1 MDNLEVEL
9 KQQAAIAALNKM
21 MSQGHF
27 SICTVDTIA
36 KMLGI
41 TPDPE
46 AYAVLRTLHCVDYTA
61 MPRALYARL
70 PDIIQTALSGQQVFQ
85 FGLRAPVTQQLALVQ
100 SPVKSKLLQ
109 RLFHHG

>member
-1 MDNLEVEL
+1 MDDL

-27 SICTVDTIA
+27 SICTIDTIA

-41 TPDPE
+41 TPEPE
-46 AYAVLRTLHCVDYTA
+46 SYAVLRTLHCVDYTA
-61 MPRALYARL
+61 MPRDLYASL
-70 PDIIQTALSGQQVFQ
+70 PNIIQTALSGHQVFQ
-85 FGLRAPVTQQLALVQ
+85 FALRSPPATQLALIQ
-100 SPVKSKLLQ
+100 PLPKPKLLQ

>member
-1 MDNLEVEL
+1 MHDI

-36 KMLGI
+36 KMLDI
-41 TPDPE
+41 APDPE

-61 MPRALYARL
+61 MPRDLYARL
-70 PDIIQTALSGQQVFQ
+70 PDIIQTALSGHQVFQ
-85 FGLRAPVTQQLALVQ
+85 FALRPPAGQLLELI
-100 SPVKSKLLQ
+100 PTPTKPKLLQ
-109 RLFHHG
+109 RIFHYG

>member
-1 MDNLEVEL
+1 MDNLDDGL

-27 SICTVDTIA
+27 SICTIDTIA
-36 KMLGI
+36 AMLGI

-46 AYAVLRTLHCVDYTA
+46 AYAVLRALHCVNYTA
-61 MPRALYARL
+61 MPRDLYSRL
-70 PDIIQTALSGQQVFQ
+70 PDLIQAALSGHQVFQ
-85 FGLRAPVTQQLALVQ
+85 FALRSPPTTQLALIQPQ
-100 SPVKSKLLQ
+100 SKPKLLQ